1 MYKTTFSDN
10 MGETPNVRNR
20 KSIRLQSLKQE
31 MEQSF
36 LSCNNRES
44 LLQDPDK
51 TKSFLLQ
58 GSWLLNTSKN
68 YLPETSTNDDYN
80 FEEDIKKLQT
90 DLNKFC
96 CDCFSQDADWV
107 SINNGIFLCIK
118 CAGIH
123 RSFGVQISFVRSL
136 QLDLLEYDQVQM
148 LKKGGN
154 RKYLEFL
161 ELYKLNRDKQAK
173 SIKYITRAAEFYRK
187 LLEESTYEESK
198 ELEINESLFS
208 KLPLKQGQQPQP
220 DQKDQVKRIQEIQ
233 GRKKSMKTQRL
244 MEPQGS
250 EGGIL

>member
-10 MGETPNVRNR
+10 MCETPNVRNR
-20 KSIRLQSLKQE
+20 KSIRLKSLKQE

-44 LLQDPDK
+44 LLQDPNK

-58 GSWLLNTSKN
+58 GSWLLNTGKN

-161 ELYKLNRDKQAK
+161 ELYKLNRD
-173 SIKYITRAAEFYRK
+173 
-187 LLEESTYEESK
+187 
-198 ELEINESLFS
+198 
-208 KLPLKQGQQPQP
+208 
-220 DQKDQVKRIQEIQ
+220 
-233 GRKKSMKTQRL
+233 
-244 MEPQGS
+244 
-250 EGGIL
+250 